1 MAPGA
6 FILAALLLAAAPALH
21 ALTLEELTGPEAAAE
36 LRAGKNLVQVQLKNP
51 SPALV
56 PRHPGVRAVLEQNL
70 RELGPGVIAES
81 LTRYEKPAGANRPV
95 WSDAERSA
103 LYNSTLALSSLA
115 GIQYYSASR
124 KTMRT
129 FYEYSRVIDSPGSRN
144 ELPDPS
150 HPIPPASF
158 TLYARQRDLTF
169 GDNVYRYQY
178 LAEGDHL
185 IFIQENL
192 TAMNAGI
199 IPAVGKNKLRSLVA
213 VIDAGDSL
221 LIYAAS
227 LAKASALPGMGE
239 RIGNSFTNRAEAIL
253 KWFAGRAAKAFAET
267 AGR

>member
-1 MAPGA
+1 MMKALWV
-6 FILAALLLAAAPALH
+6 LAAGLLLALAPSVR
-21 ALTLEELTGPEAAAE
+21 ALTLEELSGPEMAAE
-36 LRAGKNLVQVQLKNP
+36 LRAGKTLSGVQLKSP
-51 SPALV
+51 SPALA
-56 PRHPGVRAVLEQNL
+56 PRHPGLRAVLEQNL
-70 RELGPGVIAES
+70 RELGPGVMAES

-103 LYNSTLALSSLA
+103 LYNNTLALSSLA

-129 FYEYSRVIDSPGSRN
+129 FYEYSRVIGSPSSRS
-144 ELPDPS
+144 EFPAPS
-150 HPIPPASF
+150 YPIPPASL

-178 LAEGDHL
+178 LAEGDHF

-221 LIYAAS
+221 LVYAAS

-253 KWFAGRAAKAFAET
+253 KWFAGRADKAFADSL
-267 AGR
+267 